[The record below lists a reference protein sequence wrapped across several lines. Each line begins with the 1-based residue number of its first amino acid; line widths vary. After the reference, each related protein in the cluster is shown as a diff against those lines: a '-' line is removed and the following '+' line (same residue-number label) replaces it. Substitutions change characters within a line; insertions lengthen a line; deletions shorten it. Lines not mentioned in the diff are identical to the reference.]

1 MIKQQ
6 YDVAEI
12 SFFCKEQITFFL
24 QMKNRFS
31 VGAVVVREDALRQF
45 HGYDNAQDDGD
56 GHLARHPATVNR
68 QVELRVGQ
76 VKIPFSATIITRKK
90 LLNPQPLGIV
100 GHTAPQPLHQQPFIF
115 FIVLKK

>member
-12 SFFCKEQITFFL
+12 SFFFFLQITFFL

-45 HGYDNAQDDGD
+45 HGDDDAQDNGN
-56 GHLARHPATVNR
+56 GYFARHPAAMHR
-68 QVELRVGQ
+68 EVEL
-76 VKIPFSATIITRKK
+76 
-90 LLNPQPLGIV
+90 
-100 GHTAPQPLHQQPFIF
+100 
-115 FIVLKK
+115 